1 MSEEIRDVSQ
11 LLQVVKALLN
21 AEKLNQAN
29 YASRLAENFA
39 PISLFNPG
47 ETDISRVLAF
57 LFNPKER
64 HEQGELF
71 LDAFCQLLR
80 KLPVLS
86 SQENGKSFIDI
97 PKFGDSSF
105 IAVEYTI
112 PNGRMDILIR
122 NADSAI
128 CIENKPWANDGK
140 DQLQTYAQWLETQRD
155 IKNWTIVY
163 LSDHEPT
170 EWSINAN
177 SIFRSK
183 IIQVDFLQLS
193 KALET
198 AAKFSLAPSV
208 RYFVELFV
216 RFLRQ
221 NVAGEAPMT
230 DKILLKTLKEPQNL
244 AAAMAIYE
252 AFPELRKEAWKTFC
266 QTLSKQCEEINNF
279 PLKLEY
285 TEPDEINSGF
295 AGFWFK
301 PANNQLNWCIN
312 FEAQKINLTQF
323 CWGISGYNNREVIEP
338 VLYQELKNE
347 ATKAFGNE
355 RHSKYWP
362 WWKWGEENPT
372 SAKSFPIE
380 LNSVK
385 WLEMMLSGKESLLTD
400 MVWDKVNTLLNNM
413 DKKYL

>member
-1 MSEEIRDVSQ
+1 MSEETRNVSQ

-86 SQENGKSFIDI
+86 SQENGKSFISI
-97 PKFGDSSF
+97 PKFGDSTF

-122 NADSAI
+122 NTDSAI
-128 CIENKPWANDGK
+128 CIENKPWAQDGK
-140 DQLQTYAQWLETQRD
+140 DQLKIYAQWLENQRD
-155 IKNWTIVY
+155 LKNWAIVY
-163 LSDHEPT
+163 LSNHEPT
-170 EWSINAN
+170 EWSIEAN
-177 SIFRSK
+177 SVFRSK
-183 IIQVDFLQLS
+183 IIQVNFLQLS
-193 KALET
+193 DALET

-208 RYFVELFV
+208 QYFVELFV

-252 AFPELRKEAWKTFC
+252 AFPELRKEAWETFC
-266 QTLSKQCEEINNF
+266 LTLSKQCEKRENF

-285 TEPDEINSGF
+285 TKPDEINSSF
-295 AGFWFK
+295 AGFWFR
-301 PANNQLNWCIN
+301 PANNQLNWCLN
-312 FEAQKINLTQF
+312 FEAQRKNLAEF
-323 CWGISGYNNREVIEP
+323 CWGISGYNNGEVIEP
-338 VLYQELKNE
+338 VFYQELNHE
-347 ATKAFGNE
+347 TTKAFGTAS
-355 RHSKYWP
+355 RSKYWP

-372 SAKSFPIE
+372 SDKSFPIE
-380 LNSVK
+380 LRSVK
-385 WLEMMLSGKESLLTD
+385 WLEMMLSGKDSLLTD
-400 MVWDKVNTLLNNM
+400 MVWDKVNTLLKSM

>member
-57 LFNPKER
+57 LLNPKER

-183 IIQVDFLQLS
+183 IIQVVVFLD
-193 KALET
+193 KM
-198 AAKFSLAPSV
+198 
-208 RYFVELFV
+208 
-216 RFLRQ
+216 LR
-221 NVAGEAPMT
+221 EKRP
-230 DKILLKTLKEPQNL
+230 
-244 AAAMAIYE
+244 
-252 AFPELRKEAWKTFC
+252 
-266 QTLSKQCEEINNF
+266 
-279 PLKLEY
+279 
-285 TEPDEINSGF
+285 
-295 AGFWFK
+295 
-301 PANNQLNWCIN
+301 
-312 FEAQKINLTQF
+312 
-323 CWGISGYNNREVIEP
+323 
-338 VLYQELKNE
+338 
-347 ATKAFGNE
+347 
-355 RHSKYWP
+355 
-362 WWKWGEENPT
+362 
-372 SAKSFPIE
+372 
-380 LNSVK
+380 
-385 WLEMMLSGKESLLTD
+385 
-400 MVWDKVNTLLNNM
+400 
-413 DKKYL
+413 

>member
-1 MSEEIRDVSQ
+1 MSEEIREVSQ

-21 AEKLNQAN
+21 AQELNRAN
-29 YASRLAENFA
+29 YAGRLAENFA
-39 PISLFNPG
+39 PISLFHPD
-47 ETDISRVLAF
+47 EPDISRVLAF
-57 LFNPKER
+57 LLDPKES
-64 HEQGELF
+64 HDQGDLF

-80 KLPVLS
+80 KSPVLS
-86 SQENGKSFIDI
+86 SYETGKAFINI
-97 PKFGDSSF
+97 PQFGDSPSIF
-105 IAVEYTI
+105 VEYAI
-112 PNGRMDILIR
+112 PDGRMDILIR

-128 CIENKPWANDGK
+128 CIENKPWSQDGK
-140 DQLQTYAQWLETQRD
+140 DQLKTYAQWLQTQRE

-170 EWSINAN
+170 EWSIEAD
-177 SIFRSK
+177 SVFRSK

-193 KALET
+193 DALET

-230 DKILLKTLKEPQNL
+230 DKTLLKTLKEPQNL
-244 AAAMAIYE
+244 TAAMAIYE
-252 AFPELRKEAWKTFC
+252 GFPELRREAWNTFC
-266 QTLSKQCEEINNF
+266 QTLSNQCEERENF

-285 TEPDEINSGF
+285 TKPDEISSSF

-301 PANNQLNWCIN
+301 PVNNQLNWCIN
-312 FEAQKINLTQF
+312 FEAQRKNLAEF
-323 CWGISGYNNREVIEP
+323 CWGVSGYNNGEVIEP
-338 VLYQELKNE
+338 VLYQELNNE
-347 ATKAFGNE
+347 AKKAFGDGG
-355 RHSKYWP
+355 RSKYWP

-372 SAKSFPIE
+372 SAESFPIE
-380 LNSVK
+380 LNSAK
-385 WLEMMLSGKESLLTD
+385 WLEMMLSGKPSLLTE
-400 MVWDKVNTLLNNM
+400 MVWDKVDTLLKSM

>member
-1 MSEEIRDVSQ
+1 
-11 LLQVVKALLN
+11 
-21 AEKLNQAN
+21 
-29 YASRLAENFA
+29 
-39 PISLFNPG
+39 
-47 ETDISRVLAF
+47 
-57 LFNPKER
+57 
-64 HEQGELF
+64 
-71 LDAFCQLLR
+71 
-80 KLPVLS
+80 
-86 SQENGKSFIDI
+86 
-97 PKFGDSSF
+97 
-105 IAVEYTI
+105 
-112 PNGRMDILIR
+112 
-122 NADSAI
+122 
-128 CIENKPWANDGK
+128 
-140 DQLQTYAQWLETQRD
+140 
-155 IKNWTIVY
+155 
-163 LSDHEPT
+163 
-170 EWSINAN
+170 
-177 SIFRSK
+177 
-183 IIQVDFLQLS
+183 
-193 KALET
+193 
-198 AAKFSLAPSV
+198 
-208 RYFVELFV
+208 
-216 RFLRQ
+216 
-221 NVAGEAPMT
+221 MT

-295 AGFWFK
+295 AGLWFK

-323 CWGISGYNNREVIEP
+323 CWGISGYNNSEVIEP

-400 MVWDKVNTLLNNM
+400 MLWDKVNTLLNSM